1 METLIS
7 VKRAKQL
14 LNEHIVQA
22 NPLLLSIKDALGLKL
37 ANDIS
42 SPRNVPDFMQ
52 SSMDGYAI
60 QFDQNI
66 KEYKIVG
73 QIQAGEQSR
82 LSIQH
87 AQAVRIFTGA
97 PLPIGA
103 DTVVVQEK
111 VSIQNDSIIL
121 EEYPIKKGDHV
132 RAVGSEIPKNAVA
145 LERGMVLNAAAIGV
159 IASLGYELANVFAPP
174 SVSIIITGD
183 EIKKPGESI
192 STGQVYDASSFS
204 LSSVLKKIGCNKIE
218 INYVKD
224 HLTELTSVLKHAI
237 SSSDL
242 VLVTGG
248 VSVGDYDFTKQ
259 AFDTCGVKSVFHK
272 IKQKPG
278 KPILFGIHGT
288 KPVFGLPGNPA
299 SVLTCFYEYV
309 YPAIGKMIGQKFSL
323 QSVMLPLS
331 HDFSKNKGL
340 THFLKA
346 SVENNKVKIL
356 TGQESY
362 KISSFAR
369 ANAFVVLEE
378 EVSEVKAGDEVEVH
392 LIPF

>member
-1 METLIS
+1 MEKLIS

-22 NPLLLSIKDALGLKL
+22 NPSILSIKDALGLKL

-87 AQAVRIFTGA
+87 AQTVRIFTGA

-111 VSIQNDSIIL
+111 VSIQKDSIIL
-121 EEYPIKKGDHV
+121 EEHPIKKGDHV
-132 RAVGSEIPKNAVA
+132 RAVGSEIPKDAVA
-145 LERGMVLNAAAIGV
+145 LEKGMVLNAAAIGV
-159 IASLGYELANVFAPP
+159 IASLGYEQVNVFAPP
-174 SVSIIITGD
+174 SVTIIITGD

-192 STGQVYDASSFS
+192 STGQVYDASSFT
-204 LSSVLKKIGCNKIE
+204 LSSVLKKIGCTVIE
-218 INYVKD
+218 IAYVKD
-224 HLTELTSVLKHAI
+224 DFSELTSVLKRAI
-237 SSSDL
+237 AVSDL

-259 AFDTCGVKSVFHK
+259 SLDACGVKTIFHK

-278 KPILFGIHGT
+278 KPILFGIYGT

-309 YPAIGKMIGQKFSL
+309 YPAIGKMIRQKFSL

-378 EVSEVKAGDEVEVH
+378 EVSELKAGDEVEVH

>member
-1 METLIS
+1 METFIS
-7 VKRAKQL
+7 VNRAKQL
-14 LNEHIVQA
+14 LHEHIIQA
-22 NPLLLSIKDALGLKL
+22 TPSLLSIKDALGLKL
-37 ANDIS
+37 ADDIF

-73 QIQAGEQSR
+73 QIQAGQQSQ

-87 AQAVRIFTGA
+87 AEAVRIFTGA

-103 DTVVVQEK
+103 DTIVVQEK

-121 EEYPIKKGDHV
+121 EEYSLKKGDHV
-132 RAVGSEIPKNAVA
+132 RAVGSEIPKDAVA
-145 LERGMVLNAAAIGV
+145 LEKGMVLNAAAIGV
-159 IASLGYELANVFAPP
+159 IASLGFEQVNVFASP
-174 SVSIIITGD
+174 SVTIIITGD

-192 STGQVYDASSFS
+192 SEGQVYDASSFS

-218 INYVKD
+218 IKYVKD
-224 HLTELTSVLKHAI
+224 HLTELTFVLKDAI

-259 AFDTCGVKSVFHK
+259 AFDACGVKTIFHK

-278 KPILFGIHGT
+278 KPILFGTYGT

-299 SVLTCFYEYV
+299 SVLTCFFEYV
-309 YPAIGKMIGQKFSL
+309 YPSIGKMMGKDFSMHAEKFQISN
-323 QSVMLPLS
+323 
-331 HDFSKNKGL
+331 DFSKNKGL

-346 SVENNKVKIL
+346 SVENNRVTIL
-356 TGQESY
+356 TGQESH

-369 ANAFVVLEE
+369 ANGFVVLEE
-378 EVSEVKAGDEVEVH
+378 EVDKVKTGDEVEVH

>member
-1 METLIS
+1 MEKLIS

-22 NPLLLSIKDALGLKL
+22 NPSILSIKDALGLKL

-73 QIQAGEQSR
+73 QIQAGQQFQ

-103 DTVVVQEK
+103 DTVIVQEK

-121 EEYPIKKGDHV
+121 EDHPVKKGDHV
-132 RAVGSEIPKNAVA
+132 RAVGSEIPKDAVA
-145 LERGMVLNAAAIGV
+145 LEKGMVLNAAAIGV
-159 IASLGYELANVFAPP
+159 IASLGYEQVNVFAPP
-174 SVSIIITGD
+174 SVTIIITGD

-192 STGQVYDASSFS
+192 SAGQVYDASSFS
-204 LSSVLKKIGCNKIE
+204 LSSVLKQIGCSKIE
-218 INYVKD
+218 IKYVTD
-224 HLTELTSVLKHAI
+224 HLAELTSVLKNAI

-259 AFDTCGVKSVFHK
+259 AFDACEVNSVFHK

-278 KPILFGIHGT
+278 KPILFGTYQT

-309 YPAIGKMIGQKFSL
+309 YPAIGKMMGKDFCM
-323 QSVMLPLS
+323 QSVKLQIL

-340 THFLKA
+340 TNFLKA
-346 SVENNKVKIL
+346 YVENNKVKIL

-378 EVSEVKAGDEVEVH
+378 EVDEVKAGDEVEVH